1 MDLGFLATANNIT
14 GTYFDHTAA
23 GRSSVSELNSDASSQ
38 FSNSLESKH
47 KAAQVQEASS
57 DNVRQ
62 DFVSNTNIN
71 PLSEHAARLGF
82 SIDNRVFDMLGL
94 QVTDSMN
101 SMIQSAMN
109 NAMDDMTRAM

>member
-1 MDLGFLATANNIT
+1 MDLGFLATANSIT

-38 FSNSLESKH
+38 FSNSLENTQ
-47 KAAQVQEASS
+47 KAAQVQEAPD

-62 DFVSNTNIN
+62 DFASHTNNN

-101 SMIQSAMN
+101 SMIKSAMN
-109 NAMDDMTRAM
+109 NAMEDMAKAM